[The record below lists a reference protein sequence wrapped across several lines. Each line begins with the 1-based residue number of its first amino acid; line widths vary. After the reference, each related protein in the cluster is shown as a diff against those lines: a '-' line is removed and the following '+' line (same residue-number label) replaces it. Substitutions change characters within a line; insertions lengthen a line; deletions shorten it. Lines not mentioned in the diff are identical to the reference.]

1 MKKTIAILSI
11 FAVLLFLPIPVSHA
25 TIQLPPDHAS
35 GDAPDDSFT
44 IVWISDTQ
52 DMAYFGY
59 GRPLAMMGEWI
70 MDNRKALNI
79 RYVVQTG
86 DAVDNGASPWQWDR
100 FDELYGQIGGKIPY
114 ISAAGNHEVK
124 KNGYL
129 EYLARPEVLGMPPEQ
144 RFEQGKASFATFEA
158 NERKFVI
165 VAVGYGIE
173 QDAVP
178 WVNDVLRQHED
189 STAILLFHDYM
200 QSEGRFSKNGKAM
213 FEQIVKPN
221 PNVRLVLCG
230 HVCGV
235 SSRIDPIDDNHD
247 GVMDRTVTQ
256 MMYNYQH
263 FKDDC
268 GQLRT
273 LTFHMHDRS
282 IEVTTY
288 SPFTQRYYRDYM
300 FGDEYTFTLKD
311 GF

>member
-1 MKKTIAILSI
+1 MKKIAAYLSI
-11 FAVLLFLPIPVSHA
+11 FAILFFLPLTVSQA
-25 TIQLPPDHAS
+25 NFDPQKNKRP
-35 GDAPDDSFT
+35 GDAPGGLFT

-59 GRPLAMMGEWI
+59 GRPLGMMGEWI
-70 MDNRKALNI
+70 MDNKDALNI

-86 DAVDNGASPWQWDR
+86 DAVDNGASPWQWER
-100 FDELYGQIGGKIPY
+100 FDELYGQINGKIPY

-129 EYLARPEVLGMPPEQ
+129 EYLARPEVLAIPPEHA
-144 RFEQGKASFATFEA
+144 FENGKAAFSTFEA
-158 NERKFVI
+158 DGRKFVI

-178 WVNDVLRQHED
+178 WANAVLRQYED
-189 STAILLFHDYM
+189 HTAILLFHDYM

-235 SSRIDPIDDNHD
+235 SSRVDPLDDDHD
-247 GVMDRTVTQ
+247 GIPDRTVTQ

-263 FKDDC
+263 FKADC

-273 LTFHMHDRS
+273 LTFDMDTRS
-282 IEVTTY
+282 ITVTTY
-288 SPFTQRYYRDYM
+288 SPFTERYYRDYM
-300 FGDEYTFTLKD
+300 FGDHFTFTLED